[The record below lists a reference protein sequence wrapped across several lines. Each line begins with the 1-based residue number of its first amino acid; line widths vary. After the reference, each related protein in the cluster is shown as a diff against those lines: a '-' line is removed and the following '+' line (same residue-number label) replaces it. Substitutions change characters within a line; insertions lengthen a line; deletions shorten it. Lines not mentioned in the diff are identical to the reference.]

1 MDVLSRDRKIAPQIV
16 GLIQFFISLVKQLIE
31 SKSNGI
37 DKILDKVPKI
47 SADII
52 APSLTKIFKLSLR
65 TSIFVGDWE
74 LVRVQPMY
82 KSDDRSKCENY
93 RPISVLP
100 VVSKFFNEKKISKL
114 VASC

>member
-1 MDVLSRDRKIAPQIV
+1 MDVSSRDRKIATQIV

-31 SKSNGI
+31 LKSNGI
-37 DKILDKVPKI
+37 YKILDKVLKI

-52 APSLTKIFKLSLR
+52 APSLTKIFKLSLP
-65 TSIFVGDWE
+65 TSIFIGDWE
-74 LVRVQPMY
+74 LARVQPMY
-82 KSDDRSKCENY
+82 KSDRNKCENY
-93 RPISVLP
+93 RPISSVLP

>member
-1 MDVLSRDRKIAPQIV
+1 MDVSSRDWKIATQIV

-37 DKILDKVPKI
+37 DKILGKALKI

-52 APSLTKIFKLSLR
+52 APSLMKIFKLSFCY
-65 TSIFVGDWE
+65 IFVCDWE
-74 LVRVQPMY
+74 LARVQPMY
-82 KSDDRSKCENY
+82 KSDDRRKCENN

-100 VVSKFFNEKKISKL
+100 VVSKFFNKKKISKL

>member
-1 MDVLSRDRKIAPQIV
+1 M
-16 GLIQFFISLVKQLIE
+16 IE

-37 DKILDKVPKI
+37 DKILDKVLKI

-52 APSLTKIFKLSLR
+52 APSLTKIFKLSLP

-74 LVRVQPMY
+74 LARVQPMY
-82 KSDDRSKCENY
+82 KSDDRNKCENY

>member
-1 MDVLSRDRKIAPQIV
+1 MDVSSRDRKIATQIV

-31 SKSNGI
+31 LKSNGI
-37 DKILDKVPKI
+37 YKILDKVLKI

-52 APSLTKIFKLSLR
+52 APSPTKIFKLSLP
-65 TSIFVGDWE
+65 TSIFIGDWE
-74 LVRVQPMY
+74 LARVQPMY
-82 KSDDRSKCENY
+82 KSDRNKCENY
-93 RPISVLP
+93 HPISVLP